1 MLNNYIC
8 AIDIGSNKISASLV
22 RIKKNHIEDIFFDCL
37 PSSGVKEGVIVDA
50 TQLVVCLG
58 KIIKSLRAKSGL
70 KIKFIHTNFSGKDIS
85 TKHSHA
91 IIPLAERGN
100 KVVTSMDIASA
111 NEQAR
116 ILGSSLEDEIIHVI
130 PSSYSIDS
138 KSNVINPI
146 GLYSHRLE
154 VDLYLVC
161 ARLSSLQS
169 LSRAVSQC
177 GCQIRSLSFSGLAT
191 SKAVLGSKEKK
202 GLSVFCDVGSDVTE
216 LLIFRDGL
224 LQDIQILPLGG
235 NSMTGQ
241 LSEGL
246 KINFE
251 LAEDIKRSYGI
262 ILDNSH
268 GIIQDAGSIPENKE
282 ILVKRDEFYKPIK
295 QREVVQMATNSGRL
309 ICSQIKEVVERKVAL
324 HEVDNF
330 IMVGKTLLIDGFI
343 EMMESVTG
351 IPVRIGRINNPEIAP
366 VAKENNELAGQ
377 KYLTYLTCLGMICED
392 LESKSIGN
400 LAIVK
405 PAKNLFFKA
414 INRFKEVYQEYF

>member
-1 MLNNYIC
+1 MLNNSYIC
-8 AIDIGSNKISASLV
+8 AIDIGSNKISAALALI
-22 RIKKNHIEDIFFDCL
+22 RKNKISNIFFDCF
-37 PSSGVKEGVIVDA
+37 SSRGVKEGVIVDA
-50 TQLVVCLG
+50 TELVICLT
-58 KIIKSLRAKSGL
+58 KILKSLKNKSGL

-100 KVVTSMDIASA
+100 KVITSTDIATA

-161 ARLSSLQS
+161 ARLASLQS
-169 LSRAVSQC
+169 LSRVISQA
-177 GCQIRSLSFSGLAT
+177 GYEIRSLSFSGLAT
-191 SKAVLGSKEKK
+191 SRAVFGIEEKR
-202 GLSVFCDVGSDVTE
+202 GISVFCDCGSDVTE
-216 LLIFRDGL
+216 LLIFKDGL
-224 LQDIQILPLGG
+224 LQSIQILALGG
-235 NSMTGQ
+235 NSMTQQ

-262 ILDNSH
+262 IGDINN
-268 GIIQDAGSIPENKE
+268 IQEDKE
-282 ILVKRDEFYKPIK
+282 ILVKKDEFYKPIK
-295 QREVVQMATNSGRL
+295 QRDVAAMATNSSRL
-309 ICSQIKEVVERKVAL
+309 ICTQIKEVVEPKVAL
-324 HEVDNF
+324 HEIDHF
-330 IMVGKTLLIDGFI
+330 IMVGKTLLTDGFI
-343 EMMESVTG
+343 EMMESVIG
-351 IPVRIGRINNPEIAP
+351 MPVAIGRINNPQITSL
-366 VAKENNELAGQ
+366 VKENSDLSGQ

-392 LESKSIGN
+392 LENKAVGN
-400 LAIVK
+400 LALVK
-405 PAKNLFFKA
+405 PAKNLLIKT